1 MDVRGELITG
11 FNTSKRKTAE
21 NIVKILGCSF
31 MLLFDEKHGQ
41 ECK

>member
-1 MDVRGELITG
+1 MGAGERVTG
-11 FNTSKRKTAE
+11 LNKSKRKTAE

-31 MLLFDEKHGQ
+31 ILLLDEKHRQ